1 MTSSWS
7 HIFGTIVSPKPA
19 FTTPRR
25 IVSVHVEG
33 FRFSWA
39 LNTLPLNGKENG
51 RNHPF
56 KQRRNREEDQREKSE
71 SNGRVPMCP
80 KQIRPLTYPFP
91 LKFASIHLYRLLT
104 IPRSL

>member
-1 MTSSWS
+1 MGIEYTSAKRQRKRERQPQEQYRP
-7 HIFGTIVSPKPA
+7 SP
-19 FTTPRR
+19 TQQVR
-25 IVSVHVEG
+25 
-33 FRFSWA
+33 
-39 LNTLPLNGKENG
+39 

>member
-1 MTSSWS
+1 MMTSSWS

-25 IVSVHVEG
+25 IVSVHIEG

-51 RNHPF
+51 SANLRSNIAQAQHN
-56 KQRRNREEDQREKSE
+56 KCGEIIRLSKGVIARRINARTANLMVAAQCAQNKSA
-71 SNGRVPMCP
+71 
-80 KQIRPLTYPFP
+80 L
-91 LKFASIHLYRLLT
+91 LLT
-104 IPRSL
+104 LFL

>member
-1 MTSSWS
+1 MGIEDTSAKRQRKRERQPQEQYRP
-7 HIFGTIVSPKPA
+7 SP
-19 FTTPRR
+19 TQQVR
-25 IVSVHVEG
+25 
-33 FRFSWA
+33 
-39 LNTLPLNGKENG
+39 

-91 LKFASIHLYRLLT
+91 LKFALIHLYRLLT